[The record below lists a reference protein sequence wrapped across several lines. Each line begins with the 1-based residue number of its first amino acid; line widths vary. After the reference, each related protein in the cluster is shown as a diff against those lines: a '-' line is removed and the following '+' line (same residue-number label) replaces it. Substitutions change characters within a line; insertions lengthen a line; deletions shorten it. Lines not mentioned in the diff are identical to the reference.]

1 MTLWS
6 PYVSAAS
13 SLRNVLLCPNT
24 WPPPWATLP
33 LIWGSPL
40 PLMSLKPPPL
50 IWDIPASRAR
60 HHPATATG
68 TARCGAPGAPWWTAT
83 LTAQEPA
90 SSAQWTAATPATA
103 PTSAAGW
110 LQQGAWVEPPCQVS
124 GCRAPPPTVANTHPN
139 PTFILRYFTIFTLHF
154 ILNVLLNLKFAGK
167 KRSWIYYLRWPI
179 K

>member
-1 MTLWS
+1 MTLW
-6 PYVSAAS
+6 PPCVSAAP

-24 WPPPWATLP
+24 WPPLWAMLP
-33 LIWGSPL
+33 LILGSPL

-50 IWDIPASRAR
+50 IWDTPASRAR

-110 LQQGAWVEPPCQVS
+110 LQQRQQGAWVEPPCQVS
-124 GCRAPPPTVANTHPN
+124 GCRPPPPPTVASIENTNTDPN
-139 PTFILRYFTIFTLHF
+139 PAF

-167 KRSWIYYLRWPI
+167 KLIWIYYSRWPI
-179 K
+179 KE